1 MQQDRITA
9 TKDRITAIKRI
20 GYRRQRIGSAFE
32 INGDIT
38 VGTFTVGTLLWEH
51 FCGNIYCG
59 NISVGTFTVGTFTV
73 GTFTVR
79 GHHFFVLLVQ
89 VCPFILSQKNKK
101 FTIKF
106 NKFIINYTILVL
118 AIFSS
123 S

>member
-1 MQQDRITA
+1 MGTNLG
-9 TKDRITAIKRI
+9 TNEKDRINCNRIGLLPQRI

-32 INGDIT
+32 INGDI
-38 VGTFTVGTLLWEH
+38 
-51 FCGNIYCG
+51 
-59 NISVGTFTVGTFTV
+59 SVGTFA
-73 GTFTVR
+73 VR
-79 GHHFFVLLVQ
+79 GHHFFGLLVK

>member
-1 MQQDRITA
+1 MQQ
-9 TKDRITAIKRI
+9 DRITAIKRI

-32 INGDIT
+32 INGDIS
-38 VGTFTVGTLLWEH
+38 VGTLLWEH
-51 FCGNIYCG
+51 YCG
-59 NISVGTFTVGTFTV
+59 NITVGTFTVGTFTV

>member
-20 GYRRQRIGSAFE
+20 GYRRQRTGSAFE
-32 INGDIT
+32 INGDI
-38 VGTFTVGTLLWEH
+38 
-51 FCGNIYCG
+51 
-59 NISVGTFTVGTFTV
+59 SVGTFTV

-101 FTIKF
+101 FTVKF